1 MAPAVCALR
10 QVTLF
15 VRGREGAG
23 LRPGGS
29 GAGRGVSGVPHKHKP
44 VPTGL
49 RGKPCVDPGS
59 WGGLA
64 PPVPCCPGPP
74 SPPPSPSPAT
84 LSPSPARRWEDP
96 EAGGLRGGRQ
106 GWGALLA
113 ALWDG
118 ALPCRLCAKG
128 VEAVGLGL
136 GGGFW
141 FQGWSLDRT
150 PHWPQPL
157 PLPEGG
163 MASATL
169 QAARCR
175 ACEGTVSM
183 RSRCSPGSAGV
194 AGAGR
199 RLVASPCPPQ
209 RVVYLG
215 EGWRRHVA
223 ASCPPR
229 PWRLAPPD

>member
-1 MAPAVCALR
+1 MWACGFCCALIAKFK
-10 QVTLF
+10 LF
-15 VRGREGAG
+15 FWVGEDGT
-23 LRPGGS
+23 GGN
-29 GAGRGVSGVPHKHKP
+29 AGRGPHGASGVPLARGVAP
-44 VPTGL
+44 MGI
-49 RGKPCVDPGS
+49 RGKACVNS
-59 WGGLA
+59 AWWGEGA
-64 PPVPCCPGPP
+64 ARPRPPVPSRPV
-74 SPPPSPSPAT
+74 PPPLLPSPAT
-84 LSPSPARRWEDP
+84 LTPFSARRWKDP

-157 PLPEGG
+157 PLPEGSK
-163 MASATL
+163 ASATL

-175 ACEGTVSM
+175 AWEGTVSVQA
-183 RSRCSPGSAGV
+183 RCSPGSAGV

-199 RLVASPCPPQ
+199 LFVASSCPPQ
-209 RVVYLG
+209 RVV
-215 EGWRRHVA
+215 
-223 ASCPPR
+223 
-229 PWRLAPPD
+229 